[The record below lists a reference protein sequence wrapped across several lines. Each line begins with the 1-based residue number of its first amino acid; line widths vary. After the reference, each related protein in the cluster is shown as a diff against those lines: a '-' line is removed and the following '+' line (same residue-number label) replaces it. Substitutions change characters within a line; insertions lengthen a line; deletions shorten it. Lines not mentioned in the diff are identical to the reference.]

1 MGHGNT
7 IYNSMSDFP
16 ASHVRSYQR
25 QKKSDL
31 CIQILCE
38 YLSRAV
44 EHLHKETAIIRLPS
58 AVLYLRTWNT
68 AMKFAL
74 DHSLVIAGHG

>member
-44 EHLHKETAIIRLPS
+44 EHLHQETAIAAIIRLQQFS
-58 AVLYLRTWNT
+58 ILEHGTLR
-68 AMKFAL
+68 
-74 DHSLVIAGHG
+74 